1 MVILCRSLLSPGCAV
16 FGGVLA
22 LSVSCAEAN
31 EVWSGAANE
40 GDTLST
46 YSLHLYDAARDGE
59 DGYVIAQRPG
69 VSACFVPLH
78 INAKTDAEIVF
89 VGITDQSDREIDG
102 ARFKDC
108 WNAGWVNHA
117 KLSFVL
123 HPNDETL
130 DVYEDGKKLE
140 TVSVTSGEAKK

>member
-1 MVILCRSLLSPGCAV
+1 MMRKLVYSAALATFAFSSLA
-16 FGGVLA
+16 A
-22 LSVSCAEAN
+22 AE
-31 EVWSGAANE
+31 EQWSGAANE
-40 GDTLST
+40 GDASSS
-46 YSLHLYDAARDGE
+46 YSLTVYDAARDGE

-69 VSACFVPLH
+69 VSACFVPLR

-89 VGITDQSDREIDG
+89 IGIDDQSDREIDG

-130 DVYEDGKKLE
+130 EVYEDGKKIE
-140 TVSVTSGEAKK
+140 TVSVTSGEGKKQGN